1 MEAIQAGTDGNK
13 ENAHFL
19 ELQDDNGDVVGYT
32 AIELFEHLM
41 DQYVQP
47 EDVADQVTAL
57 HKELEQKYDPTEEP
71 QVYYKAV
78 QDVKLTFD
86 EATLI

>member
-1 MEAIQAGTDGNK
+1 
-13 ENAHFL
+13 
-19 ELQDDNGDVVGYT
+19 
-32 AIELFEHLM
+32 M